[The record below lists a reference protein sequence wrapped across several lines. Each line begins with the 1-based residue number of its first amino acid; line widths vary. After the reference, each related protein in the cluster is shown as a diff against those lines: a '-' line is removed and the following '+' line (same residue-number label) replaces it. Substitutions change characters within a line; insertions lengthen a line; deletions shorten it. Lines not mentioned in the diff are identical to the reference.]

1 VETLKMDMEMTV
13 SEILN
18 SAKSLENKK
27 LDELFSALFALR
39 LQRNGTTV
47 LSDLE
52 TNLLRNINTEFNPT
66 SLDRLKYLDWKMEFG
81 ALTSSE
87 ESELLQL
94 AEAFEN
100 YSVERLKHL
109 SQLAMLRQ
117 VSIDQLIAQLGLNV

>member
-1 VETLKMDMEMTV
+1 MTV

-52 TNLLRNINTEFNPT
+52 TKLLRNINTEFNPI
-66 SLDRLKYLDWKMEFG
+66 SLDRLKYLDWKLEFG
-81 ALTSSE
+81 ALTSGE

-117 VSIDQLIAQLGLNV
+117 VSVDQLIAQLGLNV

>member
-1 VETLKMDMEMTV
+1 MTV